1 MINSVKGKRMMTI
14 EEAKSNYSICCGML
28 RAGLGRE
35 MWTAMRM
42 TYAAAAKFLETSIR
56 EMIPRHAEAVIAE
69 IRNEDY

>member
-1 MINSVKGKRMMTI
+1 MINSVKGTRMMTI
-14 EEAKSNYSICCGML
+14 EEAKGNYSICCSML

-42 TYAAAAKFLETSIR
+42 TYAAAGKFLEASIR

>member
-1 MINSVKGKRMMTI
+1 MINSVKGTRMMTI
-14 EEAKSNYSICCGML
+14 EEAKGNYSICCSML

-42 TYAAAAKFLETSIR
+42 TYAAAAKFLEKSIR

-69 IRNEDY
+69 IRNEEY